1 MNKTRKFLFALLA
14 TGFFT
19 AACEDVLR
27 DNLVIID
34 TVTSFVYNIDTADTN
49 FSETESVNLQRV
61 IDDVDGDV
69 EDVSFFNITMR
80 VIEIYN
86 SSPETSF
93 TGQITVR
100 QSGAGQSQPLVNV
113 TDVKLEDFFT
123 ERSIF
128 SDEISGISV
137 VSDGISALNDFY
149 QQTPMPVVDFTVA
162 GTINRAGGEERVTF
176 DLEVRLYT
184 QVSTA
189 I

>member
-1 MNKTRKFLFALLA
+1 MNKTRKILFALLA

-19 AACEDVLR
+19 AACEDALR
-27 DNLVIID
+27 DNLVMID
-34 TVTSFVYNIDTADTN
+34 TVTSFVYNIDTGETN
-49 FSETESVNLQRV
+49 FSETERVNLQSV

-80 VIEIYN
+80 VIDIYD

-100 QSGAGQSQPLVNV
+100 QSGASQSEPLVNIINI
-113 TDVKLEDFFT
+113 KLEDFFT

-137 VSDGISALNDFY
+137 VSEGISALRDFY
-149 QQTPMPVVDFTVA
+149 QQTPMPVVDFTIA
-162 GTINRAGGEERVTF
+162 GTINRAGDEERVTF
-176 DLEVRLYT
+176 DFEVRLYT
-184 QVSTA
+184 QVATV